1 MNIIRSSQMQ
11 TIHANGEIIV
21 DIRNRVAHLTLNRPQ
36 ALNALSYDMVLSMAN
51 HFTQWAKDETINAV
65 VMRGAGEKSF
75 CAGGDIRALR
85 ESALNNGTLHHDFFI
100 DEYRLDYQLHRT
112 VKPIICLLDGI
123 VMGGG
128 MGISQGSGFRIVGPK
143 TKMAMPETGIG
154 LFPDVGGSYFLS
166 RSPAGHYLGLTGQM
180 INAADA
186 IYANLADRFM
196 TTEAIS
202 ALVEKLDSQNWS
214 TRPAQDIVALIEAFA
229 TAPVD
234 ATTLPALQG
243 AIDAHFAPQKS
254 VSETIASLE
263 QETRPQFQSWAVR
276 TVALLNTRSPTM
288 LEVTRRQIN
297 RGSKMSLAECFR
309 MELGIVYH
317 CFEHGDL
324 MEGIRAVILDKDNK
338 PRWNPRTLAELDTE
352 VVSAFFTPRWDMGHH
367 PLANLERLFG

>member
-1 MNIIRSSQMQ
+1 MQ
-11 TIHANGEIIV
+11 TSHANGEITV

-36 ALNALSYDMVLSMAN
+36 ALNALSYDMILSLEKL
-51 HFTQWAKDETINAV
+51 FTRWAKDEAIIAI

-85 ESALNNGTLHHDFFI
+85 ESALSGGALHHDFFI
-100 DEYRLDYQLHRT
+100 DEYRLDYQLHRY
-112 VKPIICLLDGI
+112 VKPVICLLDGI

-166 RSPAGHYLGLTGQM
+166 RSRVGHYLGLTGQM
-180 INAADA
+180 IKAADA

-196 TTEAIS
+196 TSETIK
-202 ALVEKLDSQNWS
+202 ALLEQLDSHKWS
-214 TRPAQDIVALIEAFA
+214 AHPAHDIAAAIDAFA
-229 TAPVD
+229 TAPPD
-234 ATTLPALQG
+234 AATLALLQA

-254 VSETIASLE
+254 VADAVSSLE
-263 QETRPQFQSWAVR
+263 QESRPEFAAWAA
-276 TVALLNTRSPTM
+276 TTAALLKTRSPTL
-288 LEVTRRQIN
+288 LEVTRRQLN

-324 MEGIRAVILDKDNK
+324 MEGIRAVILDKDNM
-338 PRWNPRTLAELDTE
+338 PRWKPATLAELTPE
-352 VVSAFFTPRWDMGHH
+352 AVSAFFAPRWDIDKH
-367 PLANLERLFG
+367 PLANLELLFG